1 MFKPKS
7 AAAKLRHDVKGIDQ
21 KVPVLGKRKRKYTYF
36 DNAASTPPLVP
47 VLKEMEDYLDWYS
60 GVHRGTGYKSLLSSQ
75 LYDDCHNIIGDFVGA
90 DLDMDTI
97 ILVKNTT
104 EAINKLSYRLQLRPQ
119 DIVLITGMEHH
130 SNELPWRARAQVR
143 YLPVDAHG
151 KLNLNCIE
159 SLFKR
164 YHPRIKL
171 LAICGASNVTGH
183 ISDVHQIARIVHA
196 YDCQIL
202 VDGAQLIPHQ
212 RFNMQPHSNADHID
226 FLAFSGHKI
235 YSPFGAGVLIGPR
248 ETFMKGSPEYQGGG
262 TVKLVMGNHIRWADL
277 PDKEEAG
284 SPNVVGAFA
293 LARTLKYLDNLG
305 MDELAHYE
313 SALTD
318 YTLQRLK
325 SLKEVKLYGQQ
336 PRVGVISFNLAD
348 LPHALVGAILCFEA
362 GIGLRT
368 GCFCAQNYVRH
379 LLEIKADPK
388 QLDLYE
394 QNLFDQIP
402 GMVRISLA
410 PYNTREE
417 VDHLIKWLAYI
428 LENKS
433 QFKKRYK
440 FSPPH
445 GGFIPSDLLNHPCLW
460 GDYKLGVPH
469 S

>member
-7 AAAKLRHDVKGIDQ
+7 AAAKLRRDVKGIGQ
-21 KVPVLGKRKRKYTYF
+21 KVPVLGKGKRTYTYF

-47 VLKEMEDYLDWYS
+47 VLQEMEDYLDWYS

-75 LYDDCHNIIGDFVGA
+75 LYDDCHEIIGKFVEA
-90 DLDMDTI
+90 DLAKDVV

-104 EAINKLSYRLQLRPQ
+104 EAINKLSYRLQLCPQ

-143 YLPVDAHG
+143 HIPADTQGRLD
-151 KLNLNCIE
+151 LNNLE

-171 LAICGASNVTGH
+171 LAVCGASNVTGH
-183 ISDVHQIARIVHA
+183 INDVHQLAQIAHS
-196 YDCQIL
+196 YNCQML

-212 RFNMQPHSNADHID
+212 RFNMQANSNADHID

-262 TVKLVMGNHIRWADL
+262 TVKLVMGNQIMWADL

-305 MDELAHYE
+305 MDELAQYE

-318 YTLQRLK
+318 YALQRLK
-325 SLKEVKLYGQQ
+325 SLKEVKVYGQQ

-379 LLEIKADPK
+379 LLDIKADPK
-388 QLDLYE
+388 QGDLYE
-394 QNLFDQIP
+394 QNRFDQIP

-417 VDHLIKWLAYI
+417 VDHLIKWLTYI
-428 LENKS
+428 LENRS

-445 GGFIPSDLLNHPCLW
+445 GGFIPSDLLNQPGLW
-460 GDYKLGVPH
+460 GDYRLGAPH

>member
-1 MFKPKS
+1 MFKQKS
-7 AAAKLRHDVKGIDQ
+7 AAAKLRQDVKGIG
-21 KVPVLGKRKRKYTYF
+21 KSVPVLGKRKRKYTYF

-47 VLKEMEDYLDWYS
+47 VLKEMADYLDCYS

-75 LYDDCHNIIGDFVGA
+75 IYDDCHEIIGEFVGA
-90 DLDMDTI
+90 DLDKDAI

-130 SNELPWRARAQVR
+130 SNELPWRARAQVQH
-143 YLPVDAHG
+143 LPLDANG
-151 KLNLNCIE
+151 KLDLNSIE

-171 LAICGASNVTGH
+171 LAVCGASNVTGH
-183 ISDVHQIARIVHA
+183 INDVHQLAKIAHS
-196 YDCQIL
+196 YECKIL

-212 RFNMQPHSNADHID
+212 RFDMKAHSHADHID

-235 YSPFGAGVLIGPR
+235 YAPLGAGVLIGPR
-248 ETFMKGSPEYQGGG
+248 ETFLKNSPEYQGGG
-262 TVKLVMGNHIRWADL
+262 TVKLVTDSRVFWADL

-284 SPNVVGAFA
+284 SPNVVGAYA
-293 LARTLKYLDNLG
+293 LARTLKYLEKLG
-305 MDELAHYE
+305 MDELARYE
-313 SALTD
+313 SELTD
-318 YTLQRLK
+318 YTLQKLK
-325 SLKEVKLYGQQ
+325 SIKEVRLYGSQ

-379 LLEIKADPK
+379 LLGMKADLK

-394 QNLFDQIP
+394 QNRMDQIP

-410 PYNTREE
+410 PYNTRQE
-417 VDHLIKWLAYI
+417 VDHLIKWLTYI
-428 LENKS
+428 LDNKF
-433 QFKKRYK
+433 QFKRRYK
-440 FSPPH
+440 FSPDH
-445 GGFIPSDLLNHPCLW
+445 GGFLPSDLVKQKGRW
-460 GDYKLGVPH
+460 GDYKL
-469 S
+469 